1 MGKDSKYYK
10 EKKKEQTLKLRELI
24 RQLPGFAA
32 DYIHSKEVTTQ
43 TSTLISYSYDLL
55 TFFRFMVSQNPALK
69 SYAVKD
75 LPLSILDQ
83 ITSEDIVEYQRYLE
97 LSVEG
102 EYHENGKKAIAREAV
117 SAAGNVSIPL

>member
-43 TSTLISYSYDLL
+43 TSTLISYSYDRSSRQCTLL
-55 TFFRFMVSQNPALK
+55 WGRRGWKPPVPA
-69 SYAVKD
+69 
-75 LPLSILDQ
+75 
-83 ITSEDIVEYQRYLE
+83 
-97 LSVEG
+97 
-102 EYHENGKKAIAREAV
+102 
-117 SAAGNVSIPL
+117 